1 MHFISDYGLFVL
13 KLLSLVIAILLTLAG
28 IIALIAKDKTKLPA
42 KLTIQ
47 PLNKHFSHYAH
58 SMLTALGDKAGLK
71 SLKKKT
77 DLSQR
82 PKLFVLNFHGDIR
95 ASAVNALRE
104 EISAILLV
112 AVPGDEVLLR
122 LESAGGVV
130 NGYGLAASQLSRLRN
145 AKLKLTIVVDRI
157 AASGGYMM
165 AAVADRIVAAPFA
178 IIGSIGVVT
187 QLPNFHHFLKK
198 KHIDFEQITAGEYKR
213 TLSLFG
219 ENTEKGREK
228 VQQEIDEM
236 LELFKSHIQAF
247 RPQVNLSQVA
257 TGEHWLA
264 QQATRFGLIDDLGTS
279 DDLLLAAYHTHQL
292 HEVTYRIRKSL
303 TERLFATASTW
314 LGHAL

>member
-1 MHFISDYGLFVL
+1 MHFLSDYGLFVL
-13 KLLSLVIAILLTLAG
+13 KLLSFVVALLVTLAG
-28 IIALIAKDKTKLPA
+28 ILALVGKDKSKQAA
-42 KLTIQ
+42 KLIIQ
-47 PLNKHFSHYAH
+47 PLNQHFTQYAR

-82 PKLFVLNFHGDIR
+82 PKLFVLNFHGDLR

-104 EISAILLV
+104 EISALLLV
-112 AVPGDEVLLR
+112 AKPGDEVLLR

-130 NGYGLAASQLSRLRN
+130 NGYGLAASQLARLRQ
-145 AKLKLTIVVDRI
+145 AQLKLTIAIDRM

-187 QLPNFHHFLKK
+187 QLPNFHQFLKQ

-219 ENTEKGREK
+219 ENTDKGREK
-228 VQQEIDEM
+228 VKQEVDEM
-236 LELFKSHIQAF
+236 LELFKLHIHQF
-247 RPQVNLSQVA
+247 RPQVNVAQVA

-264 QQATRFGLIDDLGTS
+264 QQAAQFGLVDELATS
-279 DDLLLAAYHTHQL
+279 DDLLLKAHNTHQL
-292 HEVTYRIRKSL
+292 HEVTYRMRKSL

-314 LGHAL
+314 LGFGV